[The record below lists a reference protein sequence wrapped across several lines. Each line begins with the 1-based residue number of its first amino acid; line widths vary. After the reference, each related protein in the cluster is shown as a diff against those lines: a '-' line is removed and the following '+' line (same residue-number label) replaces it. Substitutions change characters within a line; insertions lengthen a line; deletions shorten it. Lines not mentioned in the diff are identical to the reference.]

1 MPELLGDFTEVFGE
15 VGLMLDASIFQ
26 NFIDGGRP
34 STWQEKADGSPSFLM
49 KTGALVNS
57 RVMESGSDFARVY
70 FDTELIPYAAIHNF
84 GGTIVF
90 KTKGYSIEMPK
101 RQYLLFQEEDK
112 SAILK
117 KIANAMFVTSQ
128 PKKRRTQ

>member
-1 MPELLGDFTEVFGE
+1 MPELLSDFTEVFGE
-15 VGLMLDASIFQ
+15 IGLMMDASIFQ

-34 STWQEKADGSPSFLM
+34 NRWKEKADGSPSYLM

-57 RVMESGSDFARVY
+57 RVMESGENFARVY

-84 GGTIVF
+84 GGEIVF
-90 KTKGYSIEMPK
+90 KTKGYSIQMPQ

-112 SAILK
+112 AAILK

-128 PKKRRTQ
+128 PIKRRTK